1 MSSTVDK
8 LRQEDNSKDN
18 HFKNNK
24 MPVPT
29 EESVPVVK
37 EQVVTEKKPAID
49 ENVIIKTI
57 PNKPHFLH
65 EKRKTGK
72 VTIKKGTRSKQ
83 DVEMQA
89 AKTAEEKIE
98 KVALDDEKAR
108 EKESVK
114 STSHKE
120 EVVIV
125 EKETNKKDA
134 ATNQGEDR
142 IQTGVNTKK
151 LAAKGKKTS
160 TNDKSPIRKER
171 TKKRTTGSGN
181 KTTRKLHDAEKTDPK
196 QSTITQHFQVR
207 RSERKP
213 KKQKEREARVAV
225 EERIL
230 NADES
235 HLEIRVIE
243 GKGRGVFSK
252 NPLKRGDLVCEY
264 AGNLISY
271 DDAREL
277 EKQYAE
283 NPEIGCYMYY
293 FVYEEKKY
301 CVDATHESGRL
312 GRLLNHSKTS
322 ANVNTRLFPIKGKPY
337 LILVASQ
344 DIAPEEEL
352 LYDYGDRSKTAIQS
366 HPWLRS

>member
-65 EKRKTGK
+65 EKRK
-72 VTIKKGTRSKQ
+72 
-83 DVEMQA
+83 
-89 AKTAEEKIE
+89 
-98 KVALDDEKAR
+98 
-108 EKESVK
+108 
-114 STSHKE
+114 
-120 EVVIV
+120 
-125 EKETNKKDA
+125 
-134 ATNQGEDR
+134 
-142 IQTGVNTKK
+142 TGVNTKK